1 LKMVKKLLLLE
12 KVILLV
18 LIGVTLYG
26 FFYFENSLVLKYIVT
41 IVAAIG
47 LFFAFRKQPEKAAL
61 ASNREFIFLLVLY
74 LGNYS
79 LYNLKY
85 GMSIPTH
92 IIMLAVFVM
101 VTGLFYGLI
110 SLDRLDTL
118 VAKPIF
124 HLLIILVGLIV
135 VEIFLALSFWPIDP
149 QAKSLIIVV
158 IFYLFTSLIYLYI
171 HSVLKLKRVIGYL
184 ASSLLIIGLIILGII
199 YGFLK

>member
-1 LKMVKKLLLLE
+1 MVKKLLLLE

>member
-1 LKMVKKLLLLE
+1 MSKKFLLLE

-18 LIGVTLYG
+18 LIGATLYG
-26 FFYFENSLVLKYIVT
+26 FFYFESSLILKYIVT
-41 IVAAIG
+41 FVVVIG

-74 LGNYS
+74 LGCFT

-92 IIMLAVFVM
+92 IIMIAVLIL

-110 SLDRLDTL
+110 SLDRLDIL
-118 VAKPIF
+118 VSRPFF

-135 VEIFLALSFWPIDP
+135 LEIFLALSFWPIDP

-171 HSVLKLKRVIGYL
+171 HSVLKLKRIIGYL
-184 ASSLLIIGLIILGII
+184 ISSFLIIGLIILGII

>member
-1 LKMVKKLLLLE
+1 MKMVKKLLLLE

>member
-1 LKMVKKLLLLE
+1 
-12 KVILLV
+12 
-18 LIGVTLYG
+18 
-26 FFYFENSLVLKYIVT
+26 
-41 IVAAIG
+41 
-47 LFFAFRKQPEKAAL
+47 
-61 ASNREFIFLLVLY
+61 
-74 LGNYS
+74 
-79 LYNLKY
+79 
-85 GMSIPTH
+85 
-92 IIMLAVFVM
+92 M